1 MIGKPFFHPPRNELQ
16 DPNMTANPFSIC
28 KMNAC
33 RLALLSAHFCIEC
46 FTQRAILPEMAR
58 SLAGACE
65 DGFHLRCQGAGLVGC
80 YIPNNQIIH
89 SSIIVYESAKH

>member
-33 RLALLSAHFCIEC
+33 RFALLSAHFCIEC
-46 FTQRAILPEMAR
+46 FTQRIN
-58 SLAGACE
+58 LAGNGEIVSWRVRGRFSPALLGRGPCWLL
-65 DGFHLRCQGAGLVGC
+65 HPKQS
-80 YIPNNQIIH
+80 NNPLLLNC
-89 SSIIVYESAKH
+89 V